1 MKYSIMVEPQ
11 LGGTYADLL
20 RIARLAEDSEMV
32 SLARSDHLT
41 WNVDPRPDATDAFA
55 TLGGLALRRAGS
67 DLASWSARS
76 PSAIRPSSPR
86 TPRPSIR
93 SQVVASNDDAP
104 RVLLEEKAAASSE
117 SVSDYVARVT
127 ERGWLVGTPGQ
138 VGERIAALEEVGV
151 ERIYIQWFS
160 RLSDYDGLA
169 KAVEVIAG

>member
-1 MKYSIMVEPQ
+1 M
-11 LGGTYADLL
+11 
-20 RIARLAEDSEMV
+20 
-32 SLARSDHLT
+32 
-41 WNVDPRPDATDAFA
+41 
-55 TLGGLALRRAGS
+55 
-67 DLASWSARS
+67 
-76 PSAIRPSSPR
+76 
-86 TPRPSIR
+86 
-93 SQVVASNDDAP
+93 VASNDDAP